1 MLPKTFSAS
10 GVDEHVYSVE
20 HSETLNA
27 VFTGGRASV
36 SGTYRAAVMRVDL
49 ATTMTKWRR
58 TFVDQ
63 TSGLDVVTALAMSPD
78 SQSVTIMASVL
89 DPVWSV
95 YSFLFTI
102 RASDGGH
109 NGSTLSIRSGAV
121 NKGEHIVFDQGMV
134 YQSSTEIYLTFQ

>member
-36 SGTYRAAVMRVDL
+36 SGTNRAAVMRVDL

-58 TFVDQ
+58 IFVDQ
-63 TSGLDVVTALAMSPD
+63 TSGMDVVTALAMAPD
-78 SQSVTIMASVL
+78 AQSVAIMASEL
-89 DPVWSV
+89 LPDWST
-95 YSFLFTI
+95 YSFVFTI

-109 NGSTLSIRSGAV
+109 NGNTLSIRSGAT
-121 NKGEHIVFDQGMV
+121 NKGEHIVFDSGMV